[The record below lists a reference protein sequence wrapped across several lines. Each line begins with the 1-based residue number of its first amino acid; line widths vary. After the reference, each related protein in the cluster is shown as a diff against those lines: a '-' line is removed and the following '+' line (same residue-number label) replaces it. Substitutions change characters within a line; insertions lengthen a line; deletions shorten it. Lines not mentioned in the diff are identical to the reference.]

1 MGEWMDRYTNEWMI
15 RQAVS
20 QMVLWL
26 MNFRYYILHGFLPLQ
41 SDAESHSLFTGEE
54 EMFAFD
60 RTISRLV
67 EMQTEE
73 YWNTGTLT

>member
-1 MGEWMDRYTNEWMI
+1 MGELMDRYTNEWMI

-26 MNFRYYILHGFLPLQ
+26 MDFRYYILHGFFPLQ